1 MLRNRFYIL
10 VLAIWL
16 CMGNMFASVKI
27 GDLFYELDDAT
38 QTASVA
44 SCTDHS
50 YYKLT
55 SVTIPSSINYNDVTY
70 TVTSI
75 DGWIFGDNCLELESV
90 YLPNSLIRIG
100 EYAFSFC
107 RSLTNVDIPNSVT
120 EIGQYAFGEV
130 PNVTYSGSA
139 TGAPWGA
146 HCLNGYVEGRLVYK
160 DESKTDLL
168 ICSYAE
174 TGDVVIPEGVVS
186 IADWAFYAC
195 RIASVSIPSSVTSI
209 GESAFESCRDMT
221 RLTINN
227 SAASIGNRA
236 FLWCTQ
242 LTEATLG
249 ANITSI
255 GEGAFSECYLLTG
268 IVIPNSVTTIGKW
281 AFWMCYAMTSVTLSN
296 AITRIEEKTF
306 AQCSKLENIV
316 IPYGVT
322 YIGEYAFS
330 ECENLTHIEF
340 SGSVTTID
348 ENAFYNCPALT
359 EVVLPNSVTSI
370 GLSAFEDC
378 KALKN
383 ISLGSN
389 LTIIGDGA
397 FMYCPNVTTI
407 INQVVTPQEITYFT
421 FAHVNKSTCVLY
433 VPKESIDLYKAA
445 EVWKDF
451 LQIEEIPV
459 SKVSEDISIDA
470 RNIRKQISNGHVFI
484 ESADKTYTISG
495 QQMK

>member
-10 VLAIWL
+10 VLTIWMGL
-16 CMGNMFASVKI
+16 GNMSAAVKI
-27 GDLFYELDDAT
+27 GDLFYELDNAT
-38 QTASVA
+38 QTASVT

-55 SVTIPSSINYNDVTY
+55 TVTIPSSVSYNKVSYSVTG
-70 TVTSI
+70 I
-75 DGWIFGDNCLELESV
+75 DDWIFGDNCYQLESV
-90 YLPNSLIRIG
+90 SLPNSLIRIG
-100 EYAFSFC
+100 EYAFSGC

-139 TGAPWGA
+139 SGAPWGA

-160 DESKTDLL
+160 DKSKTDLL

-186 IADWAFYAC
+186 IADEAFYSC
-195 RIASVSIPSSVTSI
+195 RIARVTIPSSVTSI
-209 GESAFESCRDMT
+209 GESAFSNCRDMT

-227 SAASIGNRA
+227 SAASIGDRA
-236 FLWCTQ
+236 FLWCTK
-242 LTEATLG
+242 LTDATLG
-249 ANITSI
+249 DHITSI
-255 GEGAFSECYLLTG
+255 GEGAFSECYLLSG

-296 AITRIEEKTF
+296 AVTRIEERTF
-306 AQCSKLENIV
+306 AQCSKLESMV

-322 YIGEYAFS
+322 YIGEYAFT
-330 ECENLTHIEF
+330 ECENLTNIEI

-348 ENAFYNCPALT
+348 ESAFHNCPALT

-378 KALKN
+378 TALKN

-389 LTIIGDGA
+389 LTYIGEGA
-397 FMYCPNVTTI
+397 FLYCPNVTRI
-407 INQVVTPQEITYFT
+407 INQVVTPQKITYFT

-433 VPKESIDLYKAA
+433 VPEESLDLYKAA
-445 EVWKDF
+445 DVWKDF
-451 LQIEEIPV
+451 LHIEKIPAT
-459 SKVSEDISIDA
+459 KISEDLSIKSTDG
-470 RNIRKQISNGHVFI
+470 RKQLCNGQVCI
-484 ESADKTYTISG
+484 LRGEKVYTVTG
-495 QQMK
+495 QEVR